1 MREEQKNGQEK
12 RPPEEL
18 LSSGHY
24 SAGNL
29 KPKKAFGK

>member
-1 MREEQKNGQEK
+1 MREEQKNEQEK

-18 LSSGHY
+18 LSGGHY

-29 KPKKAFGK
+29 KPKKGFCN